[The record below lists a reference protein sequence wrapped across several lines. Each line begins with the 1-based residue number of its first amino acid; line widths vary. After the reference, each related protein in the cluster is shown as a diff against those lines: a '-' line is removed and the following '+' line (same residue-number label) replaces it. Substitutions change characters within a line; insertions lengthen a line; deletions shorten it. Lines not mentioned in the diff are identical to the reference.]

1 MADAISDARRALEME
16 RADLQGKLD
25 QIETA
30 LTALGG
36 LAPPS
41 RMGRGGVRRG
51 PGRPAGRG
59 RGRGAAGRLPRG
71 ALAESVLTY
80 LDGRGRE
87 ATHGEQILQHLESTG
102 MAPRGANP
110 KASLQNALQRL
121 EKQGKVR
128 NIGRNRWRRLSR

>member
-1 MADAISDARRALEME
+1 MADAISEARRALEME
-16 RADLQGKLD
+16 RADLQEKLD

-36 LAPPS
+36 LVPPS
-41 RMGRGGVRRG
+41 RMGRGGARRG
-51 PGRPAGRG
+51 PGRPPGR
-59 RGRGAAGRLPRG
+59 RRRGAAGRLPRG
-71 ALAESVLTY
+71 ALAESVLSY

-87 ATHGEQILQHLESTG
+87 ATHGEELVQQLDSTG